1 MTQAAAVAPAEH
13 DPVAGIVAMMAAM
26 GCFIVSDV
34 CCKLAAQRGL
44 PVSEV
49 ITLRAVLS
57 ALLLA
62 VPAILAGA
70 FILVREHMGRAWSV
84 RIMGEM
90 AAAAGF
96 ISALVNLP
104 LANVI
109 AITQTIPLAMTAA
122 GALVLGERVG
132 ARNWLATI
140 VGFAGVLL
148 IVRPGTGAFSW
159 WSLGALVCVVAVT
172 VRDIATRGMAR
183 AVPPVVIS
191 FTTAI
196 GVVLVGG
203 LMGAL
208 EGRWIW
214 PDLGAALALLVAAAA
229 ISGGYWFA
237 ILAVQRAAL
246 STVAPFRYTI
256 IPMALAMGYAIWG
269 EVPDAPALAGI
280 AVITI
285 AGLYTFLDA
294 RRRRGPAS

>member
-1 MTQAAAVAPAEH
+1 MTDLAARAPAEH
-13 DPVAGIVAMMAAM
+13 DPVAGIVAMTAAM

-49 ITLRAVLS
+49 ITLRAILS

-70 FILVREHMGRAWSV
+70 VALVREHMGRAWSI
-84 RIMGEM
+84 RILGEM
-90 AAAAGF
+90 AAAGGF

-109 AITQTIPLAMTAA
+109 AITQTIPLVMTAA

-140 VGFAGVLL
+140 AGFAGVLL

-159 WSLGALVCVVAVT
+159 WSLGALLCVVAVT
-172 VRDIATRGMAR
+172 VRDIATRGMPR
-183 AVPPVVIS
+183 AVPAVVIS

-196 GVVLVGG
+196 GVVVIGAV
-203 LMGAL
+203 MGSL
-208 EGRWIW
+208 ERGWTL
-214 PDLGAALALLVAAAA
+214 PDLGAGLALLVAAAA

-246 STVAPFRYTI
+246 STVAPFRYAI

-269 EVPDAPALAGI
+269 EVPDVLALAGI
-280 AVITI
+280 AVITVS
-285 AGLYTFLDA
+285 GLYTFLDA
-294 RRRRGPAS
+294 RRRRGHTS